1 MNSVAAL
8 TQVVRPLFC
17 LLATFFLATGVQAT
31 VPAENQLQ
39 KTENAASEPQ
49 QPPADV
55 TAGQQQP
62 PADTFT
68 YILTGRPDP
77 FVPFIEPQVAT
88 KLDPNEIVENEVELT
103 GMQLFEPG
111 QLKLAAVLFAADKK
125 IAMVEDVTGK
135 GYVINEGVLIGRHGV
150 VSEITTDQV
159 IVTETTRTR
168 AGKEIINTVVMRLNK
183 EGDK

>member
-1 MNSVAAL
+1 MHSVAAS
-8 TQVVRPLFC
+8 TQISRTLFG
-17 LLATFFLATGVQAT
+17 LLAAFFMVTSVLAS
-31 VPAENQLQ
+31 VPTEEQPQKAENVPG
-39 KTENAASEPQ
+39 EQ
-49 QPPADV
+49 QTPPGDS
-55 TAGQQQP
+55 
-62 PADTFT
+62 FK
-68 YILTGRPDP
+68 YELTGRPDP

-88 KLDPNEIVENEVELT
+88 KLDPNEIVDEEVELT

-111 QLKLAAVLFAADKK
+111 QLKLVAVMFATDKK
-125 IAMVEDVTGK
+125 MAMVQDVTGK

>member
-1 MNSVAAL
+1 MPSVKASMPLVKVLFHLVAA
-8 TQVVRPLFC
+8 C
-17 LLATFFLATGVQAT
+17 FLATPVLAS
-31 VPAENQLQ
+31 VPAGEQPLQ
-39 KTENAASEPQ
+39 TENPPGEQQAPPAASFKYE
-49 QPPADV
+49 
-55 TAGQQQP
+55 
-62 PADTFT
+62 
-68 YILTGRPDP
+68 LTGRPDP

-88 KLDPNEIVENEVELT
+88 KLDPNEILEEDVELT

-111 QLKLAAVLFAADKK
+111 QLKLVAVLLTSDKK

-150 VSEITTDQV
+150 VTQISPDQV

-168 AGKEIINTVVMRLNK
+168 AGKEIINTIVMRLNK

>member
-1 MNSVAAL
+1 MHSVAAL
-8 TQVVRPLFC
+8 TQFLRPLFC
-17 LLATFFLATGVQAT
+17 LLATFFLATSVQASAPT
-31 VPAENQLQ
+31 EEQPQ
-39 KTENAASEPQ
+39 KKENAAVEQ
-49 QPPADV
+49 QQTHADA
-55 TAGQQQP
+55 TDGQQQP
-62 PADTFT
+62 PTDSFT
-68 YILTGRPDP
+68 YNLIGRPDP

-88 KLDPNEIVENEVELT
+88 KLDPNEIVDEEVELT

-111 QLKLAAVLFAADKK
+111 QLKLVAVMFATDKK
-125 IAMVEDVTGK
+125 MAMVEDVTGK

>member
-1 MNSVAAL
+1 MQSIARSSIQSVKAL
-8 TQVVRPLFC
+8 LC
-17 LLATFFLATGVQAT
+17 LLVTCFLVTDGYASILDEEQQKQAEIKA
-31 VPAENQLQ
+31 AEHVA
-39 KTENAASEPQ
+39 KSFEYE
-49 QPPADV
+49 
-55 TAGQQQP
+55 
-62 PADTFT
+62 
-68 YILTGRPDP
+68 LTGRPDP

-88 KLDPNEIVENEVELT
+88 KLDPNEIIEDEVVLT

-111 QLKLAAVLFAADKK
+111 QLKLVAVMFATDKK
-125 IAMVEDVTGK
+125 MAMVQDVTGK

-159 IVTETTRTR
+159 IVTEKTRTR